1 MQRHNLTAGFV
12 LAGLMI
18 LGIGRPVSAGE
29 QVPFKGELEGVVSRE
44 MVDPQTDFV
53 LVEAAGNATQL
64 GHFVVSVPHLV
75 DLPTRTAE
83 GDYEF
88 IAANG
93 DQLIATFTGKA
104 TPTAIP
110 GVVSIVETA
119 TIDPNRS
126 TGRFAGA
133 TGSFVVE
140 RLFDRIAGTTIGDFE
155 GTISSPGAK

>member
-1 MQRHNLTAGFV
+1 MQRHSFATGFV
-12 LAGLMI
+12 LAGLMVVGLLSPI
-18 LGIGRPVSAGE
+18 SAGE
-29 QVPFKGELEGVVSRE
+29 QVPFKGGLEGVVSRE
-44 MVDPQTDFV
+44 IVDNETDRV
-53 LVEAAGNATQL
+53 LVEATGNATQL

-93 DQLIATFTGKA
+93 DTLIASFTGEA
-104 TPTAIP
+104 MPTATP
-110 GVVSIVETA
+110 GVVFIVETA
-119 TIDPNRS
+119 TIDPDRS

-133 TGSFVVE
+133 TGGFVVE

-155 GTISSPGAK
+155 GTISTP